1 MPRSFRNALLWA
13 AAVPAALIVVTALVF
28 AADRFAHRGEVLRNV
43 SVNGIAL
50 DGMDADRARV
60 ALATMEAELSAEP
73 ALFTVDGTEFVLLP
87 SEVGFD
93 IGEDALV
100 AQALDAGRTGSLPGQ
115 FGWWL
120 ARLRGSDVELTLPIT
135 VERRAIEDVVAAWE
149 EEAVDARVEEGGV
162 EISGTQAVPVY
173 PRRGRTIDRDE
184 AIRIV
189 GATMAVL
196 QRPKVDIPVVDVE
209 PTLTPADV
217 DAAVEEANLVLAGPV
232 TLARD
237 HPEVEVT
244 FTPEQLAGAF
254 RSEVEANSP
263 VRIDLYFDVEAVD
276 RLLAPLRP
284 ELELPPADASFR
296 VNADET
302 VTLIP
307 GHPGTIID
315 AAAVAEELFAAA
327 KSFNRTGDFPFVEG
341 VEPEFTTEEAEAM
354 MPITKVSEFTTKHNC
369 CEARVENIQRFADI
383 VDGTFVW
390 PGQVLS
396 LNELVGR
403 RTTDKGFVPAPMIE
417 RGELVD
423 DVGGGVSQFATT
435 FYNAVFFGGYEDVE
449 HSPHSI
455 YISRYPEGREAT
467 ISWPAPDLKF
477 RNNTDAVVIIKTAYT
492 DTSITVKFFGN
503 NGGIEVEAAVSGRSN
518 VTEPRE
524 RYEADPSVRPGS
536 ERIRQSGSQGWTVT
550 VTRTIRYPDGREPKV
565 EKWTERYVGAARIIV
580 RHPCEVPAGTPG
592 ASGQPCPTGIPPL
605 GGLTA
610 AEAQARVEAAGYAF
624 ALGEPIPVS
633 PESGLN
639 GLVADHTSGFAPP
652 GSTVTV
658 RLGFVEPSATS
669 TTSTTVPP
677 SSTSSTT
684 SSTTT
689 TSTLPPSSTT
699 TSTTTT
705 TTSTTTTTT
714 TAP

>member
-1 MPRSFRNALLWA
+1 MPRSLRNALLWA
-13 AAVPAALIVVTALVF
+13 AAVPAALLIVTLLVF

-43 SVNGIAL
+43 SVNGLGL

-87 SEVGFD
+87 AEVGFD
-93 IGEDALV
+93 IGEGALV
-100 AQALDAGRTGSLPGQ
+100 EQALAAGRTGSLPGQ

-120 ARLRGSDVELTLPIT
+120 ARLRGSDVKLTLPIT
-135 VERRAIEDVVAAWE
+135 VGRDAVEEVVAAWE
-149 EEAVDARVEEGGV
+149 EQAVDARVEEGGV

-173 PRRGRTIDRDE
+173 PRKGRTIDRAA

-189 GATMAVL
+189 GETMASL
-196 QRPKVDIPVVDVE
+196 DRPRVDIPVVDVD

-244 FTPEQLAGAF
+244 FTPEQLAAAF
-254 RSEVEANSP
+254 RSEVEANSA
-263 VRIDLYFDVEAVD
+263 VRIDLFFDADAVD
-276 RLLAPLRP
+276 ALLAPLRP
-284 ELELPPADASFR
+284 DLELPPADASFR
-296 VNADET
+296 VNADDS

-315 AAAVAEELFAAA
+315 SAAVAEELFTAA
-327 KSFNRTGDFPFVEG
+327 KSFNRSGDFPFVEG
-341 VEPEFTTEEAEAM
+341 VEPDFTTEEAEAM
-354 MPITKVSEFTTKHNC
+354 MPITKVSEFTTNHSC
-369 CEARVENIQRFADI
+369 CEPRVENIQRFADI
-383 VDGTFVW
+383 VDGTIVW

-403 RTTDKGFVPAPMIE
+403 RTTEKGFVPAPMIE

-518 VTEPRE
+518 VTDPRE
-524 RYEADPSVRPGS
+524 RFEADPSVEPGA
-536 ERIRQSGSQGWTVT
+536 EKVRQSGSQGWTVT

-565 EKWTERYVGAARIIV
+565 ETWTERYVGAARIVV

-610 AEAQARVEAAGYAF
+610 AEAQARVEAAGYVF
-624 ALGEPIPVS
+624 ALGEPVAVAPD
-633 PESGLN
+633 SGLD
-639 GLVADHTSGFAPP
+639 GLVAQHTSGFAPA

-669 TTSTTVPP
+669 TTTTTTTTVPP

-684 SSTTT
+684 STSTT
-689 TSTLPPSSTT
+689 TSTLPPSTT
-699 TSTTTT
+699 TSTT

-714 TAP
+714 TVP

>member
-1 MPRSFRNALLWA
+1 MPPSLRNALLWA
-13 AAVPAALIVVTALVF
+13 AAVPAALLLVTLLVF
-28 AADRFAHRGEVLRNV
+28 AADRLAHRGEVLRNV
-43 SVNGIAL
+43 SVNGLAM
-50 DGMDADRARV
+50 DGMDADRARL
-60 ALATMEAELSAEP
+60 ALQTMEAELSAEP

-93 IGEDALV
+93 VGEEEAV
-100 AQALDAGRTGSLPGQ
+100 AAALDAGRTGGLPGQ

-120 ARLRGSDVELTLPIT
+120 ARLRGSEVEVPLTIT
-135 VERRAIEDVVAAWE
+135 VDAAAIEDVVAGWE
-149 EEAVDARVEEGGV
+149 EQAVDARVEEGHV
-162 EISGTQAVPVY
+162 EISGTRAVAVY
-173 PRRGRTIDRDE
+173 PQKGRKIDRE
-184 AIRIV
+184 TATRLV
-189 GATMAVL
+189 GETMAAL
-196 QRPKVDIPVVDVE
+196 ERPKVDIPVVDVE
-209 PTLTPADV
+209 PTLTAADV

-232 TLARD
+232 TLSRD
-237 HPEVEVT
+237 RPNVEVT
-244 FTPEQLAGAF
+244 FTPEQLAAAF
-254 RSEVEANSP
+254 RSEVAANSP
-263 VRIDLYFDVEAVD
+263 VRIDLFFDTEAVS
-276 RLLAPLRP
+276 RLLDPLRP
-284 ELELPPADASFR
+284 DLELPPADASFR
-296 VNADET
+296 VNADDT
-302 VTLIP
+302 VSLVP

-315 AAAVAEELFAAA
+315 AAAVAEELFSAA

-341 VEPEFTTEEAEAM
+341 VEPDFTTEEAEAM
-354 MPITKVSEFTTKHNC
+354 MPITLVSSFTTNHSC
-369 CEARVENIQRFADI
+369 CEPRVANIQRFADI
-383 VDGTFVW
+383 VDGTIVW
-390 PGQVLS
+390 PGQTLS

-524 RYEADPSVRPGS
+524 RFEADPSVSPGG

-565 EKWTERYVGAARIIV
+565 EQWTERYVGAARIIV

-610 AEAQARVEAAGYAF
+610 AEAQARVQAAGYVF
-624 ALGEPIPVS
+624 ALGEPVPVS
-633 PESGLN
+633 PESGLD

-669 TTSTTVPP
+669 TTTTTTTTVPP

-684 SSTTT
+684 STSTTT
-689 TSTLPPSSTT
+689 TSTTT
-699 TSTTTT
+699 TTIPATT

-714 TAP
+714 TVP